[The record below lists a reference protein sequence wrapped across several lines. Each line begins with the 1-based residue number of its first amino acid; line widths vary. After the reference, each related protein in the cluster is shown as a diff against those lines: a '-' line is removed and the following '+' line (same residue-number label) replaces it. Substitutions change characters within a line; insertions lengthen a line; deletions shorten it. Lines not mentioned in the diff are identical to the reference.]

1 MYKYDDYAKQEM
13 KRLERQMKNED
24 GKLTAHQIEQLEM
37 AHAAVAKEAE
47 KQALKRDS
55 KRLIQQHL
63 SEVEEVLEHKKRLF
77 REIYEDLTHVQH
89 ALHGSLEGKTGQQVE
104 QWLKSQV
111 SFGFPISEAYFS
123 ELQNSIKTR

>member
-77 REIYEDLTHVQH
+77 REIYEDLTNVQH